1 MERALLFDMR
11 SEPTSAMGVHAQG
24 SQKEDEYA
32 MKTLFEPHMELTKK
46 VMDLRLQRQ
55 NLVIANIS
63 NINTPNYKP
72 RRLDFEEKLQKALDI
87 DSRGKMARTD
97 ESHVPTAFNAKGFS
111 GDWEKEFKPRA
122 EHGQDSVDLDK
133 EMAILSKNNMLYDAL
148 SQLTREGYK
157 GINKVINESKS

>member
-1 MERALLFDMR
+1 
-11 SEPTSAMGVHAQG
+11 
-24 SQKEDEYA
+24 
-32 MKTLFEPHMELTKK
+32 MKTLFEPHMDLTKK

-72 RRLDFEEKLQKALDI
+72 RRLDFEEKLQKALDL
-87 DSRGKMARTD
+87 DARGKMARTD
-97 ESHVPTAFNAKGFS
+97 QEHVPATFNAKGFS

-133 EMAILSKNNMLYDAL
+133 EMAILSKNTMLYDAL
-148 SQLTREGYK
+148 AMIVKGGYQ
-157 GINKVINESKS
+157 GINKVINDSKT

>member
-1 MERALLFDMR
+1 
-11 SEPTSAMGVHAQG
+11 
-24 SQKEDEYA
+24 
-32 MKTLFEPHMELTKK
+32 MKTLFQPHLELTKK

-72 RRLDFEEKLQKALDI
+72 RRLDFEEKLQKALDM
-87 DSRGKMARTD
+87 DARGKMARTD
-97 ESHVPTAFNAKGFS
+97 ENHVPATFNSKTFA

-133 EMAILSKNNMLYDAL
+133 EMAIMNKNMMLYDAL
-148 SQLTREGYK
+148 AQITKSGYQ
-157 GINKVINESKS
+157 GINKVINETKS

>member
-1 MERALLFDMR
+1 MR
-11 SEPTSAMGVHAQG
+11 SEPTSAAGVNAQG

-32 MKTLFEPHMELTKK
+32 MKTLFQPHMELTKK

-97 ESHVPTAFNAKGFS
+97 ENHVPTAFNAKGFS

-148 SQLTREGYK
+148 SQLTKEGYK